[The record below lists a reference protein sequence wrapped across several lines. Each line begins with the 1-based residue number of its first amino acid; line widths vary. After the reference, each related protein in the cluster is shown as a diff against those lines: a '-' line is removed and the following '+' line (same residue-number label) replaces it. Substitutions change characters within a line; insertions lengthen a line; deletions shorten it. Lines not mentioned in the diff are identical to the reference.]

1 VPDFILGFQRKAD
14 RRIIQERVTADSAA
28 EAVRRLKAKYP
39 APMFSFVF
47 ITPAHA
53 DKPPSKDGR

>member
-1 VPDFILGFQRKAD
+1 LPDFILGFQSQAD
-14 RRIIQERVTADSAA
+14 RRIIQERVTAVSAA

-39 APMFSFVF
+39 APVFSFVF
-47 ITPAHA
+47 ITPAPG